1 MRMLYGTEQL
11 HSDSGNGHKCVE
23 IEHCTLQ
30 DHKVCVVLCDLQ
42 LVQEVA

>member
-11 HSDSGNGHKCVE
+11 HSDSGYGHKCVE

-30 DHKVCVVLCDLQ
+30 DGEVCVMLCDLQ
-42 LVQEVA
+42 LVQ